1 MDWTIEQGNALFAD
15 TEYSENWMIFHDHR
29 QLAGALPAR
38 HAPLQRL
45 EEGRRRPRR
54 LHRPPTSERIVEDIL
69 KWPKAVTAIIAAKGC
84 IVPELDE
91 RKGRRKSTPMV
102 MLHPDAA
109 SANKERRDAY
119 MAKFKDVPLLM

>member
-1 MDWTIEQGNALFAD
+1 MSSA
-15 TEYSENWMIFHDHR
+15 
-29 QLAGALPAR
+29 PATWE
-38 HAPLQRL
+38 HT
-45 EEGRRRPRR
+45 
-54 LHRPPTSERIVEDIL
+54 PTSERIVEDID
-69 KWPKAVTAIIAAKGC
+69 KWPRAIAAIIAAKGC

-91 RKGRRKSTPMV
+91 RKGRRKTTPMV